1 MKCPNCGK
9 WNQSALP
16 HCIYCGQELPNDAYG
31 PEGVPAW
38 QIELDDRS
46 RAKSYIRVDESGE
59 AEDAVD
65 PRDSLAG
72 EMAELKKRKLDGEER
87 QRRLREESARRGM
100 APSGRTVRTT
110 SNRSTFFSA
119 YDDPDTAL
127 RPVAP
132 ELVEERGKVQP
143 DARQVYPPK
152 YRVNYSGQKEDEL
165 YGYGTTR
172 RIVNLQRPGE
182 EESIYDGFQDT
193 SAYLP
198 SYSNQDEYENSMRMR
213 GMAQTHKPRR
223 YSMRRF
229 LRVLI
234 LIGCL
239 ALAGWLVV
247 AFVVPMFNAGQK
259 EEKPVAV
266 VTPTIRDDLA
276 AHTITIPGEDGQRIT
291 IRELRTSAIV
301 TGGVATFDILDHI
314 WYDNYED
321 YLQDTMSITLTPYLI
336 TDTGRQQPLDAI
348 HYDIDIP
355 LSPIELATPDSPY
368 QVVSTAMYNIVFYVR
383 EGSTVL
389 INGDDYSDLVN
400 TDGGKVNYNATV
412 QPIGENVFNI
422 VVRSQYCRENTLT
435 VTLYR
440 EKQSIPLDLAS
451 DVATSTS
458 NNYMTIRGTT
468 LPGAVVKV
476 LSPYVDLDITNT
488 ATDGSFSFK
497 ADFTKIGN
505 NTIII
510 TVDYP
515 GKETTRVEHTVYYVP
530 NIDDYSRKAW
540 DIVTQYTD
548 LMDNLELRKSKSQIY
563 VCKGVITSIDTTKPQ
578 RAFMN
583 VGTEDD
589 PLLIYVENSSKT
601 TWEVGKSY
609 RLYGDAYGMYDSK
622 PWLVVR
628 YTYGLNEVAK
638 QGPTE
643 QIV

>member
-9 WNQSALP
+9 WNQASLP
-16 HCIYCGQELPNDAYG
+16 HCMYCGQELPNDAYG
-31 PEGVPAW
+31 ADGVPAW
-38 QIELDDRS
+38 QIELDDKS
-46 RAKSYIRVDESGE
+46 KAKTYIRVDESGQVE
-59 AEDAVD
+59 TTMD
-65 PRDSLAG
+65 PRDTLSV
-72 EMAELKKRKLDGEER
+72 EMAELKKRKLSGEER
-87 QRRLREESARRGM
+87 QRALRQQAAQRGL

-119 YDDPDTAL
+119 YDNPDTSL

-132 ELVEERGKVQP
+132 ELVDEETQVQP
-143 DARQVYPPK
+143 NARQVYPEK
-152 YRVNYSGQKEDEL
+152 YRVTYSGDAEDEV
-165 YGYGTTR
+165 YGYGNTR
-172 RIVNLQRPGE
+172 RLVNIQRPGE
-182 EESIYDGFQDT
+182 DEAIYDGFHDT

-198 SYSNQDEYENSMRMR
+198 SYANQDEYENSLRMK
-213 GMAQTHKPRR
+213 GMNQNRRPRR
-223 YSMRRF
+223 HSMRRF
-229 LRVLI
+229 FRALTI
-234 LIGCL
+234 IGCL
-239 ALAGWLVV
+239 GLAAWLVV
-247 AFVVPMFNAGQK
+247 AFVVPVFTSQK
-259 EEKPVAV
+259 DQDKPVAI

-276 AHTITIPGEDGQRIT
+276 AHTVIIPGEEGQRIT

-301 TGGVATFDILDHI
+301 TGGYATFDIPDHI
-314 WYDNYED
+314 WYDDYED
-321 YLQDTMSITLTPYLI
+321 YLQETMPITLTPFVI
-336 TDTGRQQPLDAI
+336 TDTGKQKPLEAI
-348 HYDIDIP
+348 HYEIDIP
-355 LSPIELATPDSPY
+355 LSPIELSTPDSPY

-389 INGDDYSDLVN
+389 INDEDYSDLVN
-400 TDGGKVNYNATV
+400 TEGGKVNYNATV
-412 QPIGENVFNI
+412 QPIGENTFHI
-422 VVRSQYCRENTLT
+422 VVRSQYCRENSMT

-451 DVATSTS
+451 DIATSTS
-458 NNYMTIRGTT
+458 KNYMTVRGTT

-488 ATDGSFSFK
+488 PTDGSFSFK
-497 ADFTKIGN
+497 ANFDKIGN

-540 DIVTQYTD
+540 DIATQYTD
-548 LMDNLELRKSKSQIY
+548 LMENLDARKARSQIY

-583 VGTEDD
+583 VGTEES
-589 PLLIYVENSSKT
+589 PLMIYVENSSKT

-628 YTYGLNEVAK
+628 YTYGLNETARLR
-638 QGPTE
+638 
-643 QIV
+643 

>member
-9 WNQSALP
+9 WNQASLP
-16 HCIYCGQELPNDAYG
+16 HCMYCGQELPNDAYG
-31 PEGVPAW
+31 ADGVPAW
-38 QIELDDRS
+38 QIELDDKS
-46 RAKSYIRVDESGE
+46 KAKTYIRVDESGQVE
-59 AEDAVD
+59 TTMD
-65 PRDSLAG
+65 PRDTLSV
-72 EMAELKKRKLDGEER
+72 EMAELKKRKLSGEER
-87 QRRLREESARRGM
+87 QRALRQQAAQRGL

-119 YDDPDTAL
+119 YDNPDTSL

-132 ELVEERGKVQP
+132 ELVDEETQVQP
-143 DARQVYPPK
+143 NARQVYPEK
-152 YRVNYSGQKEDEL
+152 YRVTYSGDAEDEV
-165 YGYGTTR
+165 YGYGNTR
-172 RIVNLQRPGE
+172 RLVNIQRPGE
-182 EESIYDGFQDT
+182 DEAIYDGFHDT

-198 SYSNQDEYENSMRMR
+198 SYANQDEYENSLRMK
-213 GMAQTHKPRR
+213 GMNQNRRPRR
-223 YSMRRF
+223 HSMRRF
-229 LRVLI
+229 FRALTI
-234 LIGCL
+234 IGCL
-239 ALAGWLVV
+239 GLAAWLVV
-247 AFVVPMFNAGQK
+247 AFVVPVFTSQK
-259 EEKPVAV
+259 NQDKPVAI

-276 AHTITIPGEDGQRIT
+276 AHTVTIPGEEGQRIT

-301 TGGVATFDILDHI
+301 TGGYATFDIPDHI
-314 WYDNYED
+314 WYDDYED
-321 YLQDTMSITLTPYLI
+321 YLQETMPITLTPFVI
-336 TDTGRQQPLDAI
+336 TDTGKQKPLEAI
-348 HYDIDIP
+348 HYEIDIP
-355 LSPIELATPDSPY
+355 LSPIELSTPDSPY

-389 INGDDYSDLVN
+389 INDEDYSDLVN
-400 TDGGKVNYNATV
+400 TEGGKVNYNATV
-412 QPIGENVFNI
+412 QPIGENTFHI
-422 VVRSQYCRENTLT
+422 VVRSQYCRENSMT

-451 DVATSTS
+451 DIATSTS
-458 NNYMTIRGTT
+458 KNYMTVRGTT

-488 ATDGSFSFK
+488 PTDGSFSFK
-497 ADFTKIGN
+497 ANFDKIGN

-540 DIVTQYTD
+540 DIATQYTD
-548 LMDNLELRKSKSQIY
+548 LMENLDARKARSQIY

-583 VGTEDD
+583 VGTEES
-589 PLLIYVENSSKT
+589 PLMIYVENSSKT

-628 YTYGLNEVAK
+628 YTYGLNETARLR
-638 QGPTE
+638 
-643 QIV
+643 

>member
-1 MKCPNCGK
+1 MKCPNCGQ
-9 WNQSALP
+9 WNQASLP
-16 HCIYCGQELPNDAYG
+16 RCKRCGTPLEQDAAS
-31 PEGVPAW
+31 VPSWKAK
-38 QIELDDRS
+38 LKDD
-46 RAKSYIRVDESGE
+46 KVNQYIRVDESGE
-59 AEDAVD
+59 AENAVD

-72 EMAELKKRKLDGEER
+72 EMAELKKRKLSGEER
-87 QRRLREESARRGM
+87 QRELRQEAARRGM

-132 ELVEERGKVQP
+132 ELVEQESQVQP
-143 DARQVYPPK
+143 DAKQVYPAK
-152 YRVNYSGQKEDEL
+152 YRVTYSGQTEDEV
-165 YGYGTTR
+165 YGYGSTR
-172 RIVNLQRPGE
+172 RVVNLQRPGE
-182 EESIYDGFQDT
+182 EEAVYDGFHDT

-198 SYSNQDEYENSMRMR
+198 SYANQDEYENSMRLRSMPQNR
-213 GMAQTHKPRR
+213 KPRR
-223 YSMRRF
+223 HSMRRF
-229 LRVLI
+229 MRALI
-234 LIGCL
+234 LLGSL

-247 AFVVPMFNAGQK
+247 AFVLPVFSSQNKG
-259 EEKPVAV
+259 EKPVAV

-276 AHTITIPGEDGQRIT
+276 AHTVTIPGEDGQRIT

-301 TGGVATFDILDHI
+301 TGGIATFDIPDHI

-321 YLQDTMSITLTPYLI
+321 YLQETMPITLTPFLI
-336 TDTGRQQPLDAI
+336 TDTGKQQPLDPI
-348 HYDIDIP
+348 HYEIDIP
-355 LSPIELATPDSPY
+355 LSPIDLATPDSPY

-389 INGDDYSDLVN
+389 INGEDYSDLVN
-400 TDGGKVNYNATV
+400 TEGGKVNYNATV
-412 QPIGENVFNI
+412 QPIGENTFTI
-422 VVRSQYCRENTLT
+422 VVRSQYCRENSMT

-451 DVATSTS
+451 DVANSTS
-458 NNYMTIRGTT
+458 SNYMTVRGTT

-476 LSPYVDLDITNT
+476 LSPYIDLDITNT
-488 ATDGSFSFK
+488 PTDGSFSFK

-540 DIVTQYTD
+540 DITTQYTD
-548 LMDNLELRKSKSQIY
+548 LMENLEARKAKSQIY
-563 VCKGVITSIDTTKPQ
+563 VCKGVITAIDTTKPQ

-583 VGTEDD
+583 VGTEES
-589 PLLIYVENSSKT
+589 PLIIYVENSSKT

-628 YTYGLNEVAK
+628 YTYGLNEVA
-638 QGPTE
+638 
-643 QIV
+643 